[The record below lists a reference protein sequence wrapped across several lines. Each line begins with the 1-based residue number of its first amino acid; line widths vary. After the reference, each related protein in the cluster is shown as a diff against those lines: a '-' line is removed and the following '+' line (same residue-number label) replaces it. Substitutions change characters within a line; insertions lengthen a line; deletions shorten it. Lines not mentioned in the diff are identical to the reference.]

1 MNSRVRLSDEIEAC
15 TKQRCVCSK
24 KEIPQFK
31 NPKSTNGCT
40 NRMCK
45 GFQRLDWGCW
55 KIKIGS
61 RPIQDVQELCDN
73 CKKIDE
79 KMVIKNVEKQ

>member
-15 TKQRCVCSK
+15 TRQRCICSK
-24 KEIPQFK
+24 KEIPHFK
-31 NPKSTNGCT
+31 NPDAENGCT

-45 GFQRLDWGCW
+45 GFVRLDWGCW

-61 RPIQDVQELCDN
+61 KPIQNVQELCDN
-73 CKKIDE
+73 CKKIDDRL
-79 KMVIKNVEKQ
+79 VIKNVEKQ

>member
-1 MNSRVRLSDEIEAC
+1 MNSRVKLSDEIEAC
-15 TKQRCVCSK
+15 MRQRCICSK

-31 NPKSTNGCT
+31 NPNAPNGCT
-40 NRMCK
+40 NPLCK

-61 RPIQDVQELCDN
+61 KPIQNVHELCAN
-73 CKKIDE
+73 CVKIDNE
-79 KMVIKNVEKQ
+79 KVIKNVEKQ